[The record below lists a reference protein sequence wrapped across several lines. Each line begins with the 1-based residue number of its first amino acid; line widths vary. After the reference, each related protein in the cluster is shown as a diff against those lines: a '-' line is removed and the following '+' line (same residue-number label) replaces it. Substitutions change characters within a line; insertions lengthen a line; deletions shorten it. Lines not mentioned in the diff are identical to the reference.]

1 MGRRIFVVAGEVS
14 GDHQAARLIGA
25 LRRARPD
32 LEISGAGGGRMA
44 TAGARVLVD
53 STAWGLIG
61 YVEAYI
67 RLPIFALRYLRLV
80 RLIERERPD
89 LLLLVDFPGMNREL
103 VRRFSGRLPIIYY
116 VPPQTYA
123 RRGRSAPRMARAAV
137 RLLAVLPFE
146 AEAYRRAGA
155 DVVYVGHPAVDE
167 AAPRPVGGA
176 GRGAAPPESG
186 GAGPL
191 VALLPGSRAQEIRA
205 LLPPMLEAAREL
217 AARRGARFVL
227 PLASPHLEAGVR
239 AAIAASGVP
248 VHVAEGRAVET
259 MAAADVA
266 VLASGTAAVEAACAG
281 VPMVVVYRLSRL
293 TAWIVRRFVVTGDV
307 ERSGF
312 SIPNIVLGRRAIPE
326 LLQDAVGGPAIA
338 REVEGLL
345 EPAAAARARADLAEV
360 CRRLGPPGAVER
372 AAAEVLT
379 ALDSG
384 VKATIP

>member
-1 MGRRIFVVAGEVS
+1 
-14 GDHQAARLIGA
+14 
-25 LRRARPD
+25 
-32 LEISGAGGGRMA
+32 RMA
-44 TAGARVLVD
+44 AAGARVLVD

-61 YVEAYI
+61 YAEAYI
-67 RLPIFALRYLRLV
+67 RLPLFALRYLRLV

-103 VRRFSGRLPIIYY
+103 ARRFSGRLPIVYY

-123 RRGRSAPRMARAAV
+123 RRGRSAARMARTAV
-137 RLLAVLPFE
+137 RLLTVLPFE

-155 DVVYVGHPAVDE
+155 DAVYVGHPAVDE
-167 AAPRPVGGA
+167 AGPRAARPASDAARPV
-176 GRGAAPPESG
+176 
-186 GAGPL
+186 

-227 PLASPHLEAGVR
+227 PLASPHLEADVT
-239 AAIAASGVP
+239 AAIAASGVS
-248 VHVAEGRAVET
+248 VHVADGRAVET
-259 MAAADVA
+259 LAAADVA

-281 VPMVVVYRLSRL
+281 VPMVVVYRVSPL
-293 TAWIVRRFVVTGDV
+293 TAWIARRFVVTADLDHT
-307 ERSGF
+307 GF
-312 SIPNIVLGRRAIPE
+312 SIPNIILGRRAVPE
-326 LLQDAVGGPAIA
+326 LLQESVSGPGIA
-338 REVEGLL
+338 REVERLL

-360 CRRLGPPGAVER
+360 CRRLGPAGAVER